1 MSSISNSERLAN
13 DLIGLVRANLEH
25 DAPFGGWMVDEGQ
38 RVLGGAQSILLAIR
52 SGSVIAL
59 LNTTSIIDHLGRSWL
74 EVHHDCYSLANA
86 LQSTLV
92 ELPSNNSFKPNP
104 LRGSA

>member
-1 MSSISNSERLAN
+1 MSSITHSERLAN
-13 DLIGLVRANLEH
+13 DLIELVQANIEQ

-38 RVLGGAQSILLAIR
+38 RVLGGAQSLLSAIR

-59 LNTTSIIDHLGRSWL
+59 LNEISVIDYLGRSWL
-74 EVHHDCYSLANA
+74 EVHNNCYSLADV
-86 LQSTLV
+86 LQSTFV
-92 ELPSNNSFKPNP
+92 EQPSNNSFKPNP